1 MFDIGAVSSRPMEG
15 KKMNKNLEHVQ
26 NIVKDM
32 ADFASGSYFIY
43 DGDLFP
49 IDRDEFTKEDGCLYR
64 EGIYIMP
71 DDEKIAFENLEIATI
86 DDYFDDFYDVD
97 YVISSDKK
105 YKACR
110 VLVAFGGPN
119 IYIDTWDGQ
128 VQLEWWG
135 EHAEAKIP
143 TSVCSA
149 IDEFFEMLYEC

>member
-1 MFDIGAVSSRPMEG
+1 MD
-15 KKMNKNLEHVQ
+15 KNLEHVQ
-26 NIVKDM
+26 NIVKDI

-49 IDRDEFTKEDGCLYR
+49 IDRDEFAKEKGCSYR
-64 EGIYIMP
+64 EGVYIMP
-71 DDEKIAFENLEIATI
+71 DGEKISQDELEVATI

-97 YVISSDKK
+97 YVVGSDKK

-110 VLVAFGGPN
+110 VLVAYGGPN

-135 EHAEAKIP
+135 EHAETEIP
-143 TSVCSA
+143 ACLCSE
-149 IDEFFEMLYEC
+149 IDEFFEMLYNC

>member
-1 MFDIGAVSSRPMEG
+1 MD
-15 KKMNKNLEHVQ
+15 KNLEHVQ

-49 IDRDEFTKEDGCLYR
+49 IDRDEFAKENGCKIRQENVCGDIHIFYV
-64 EGIYIMP
+64 MP
-71 DDEKIAFENLEIATI
+71 DGTMLFEGDIEIATI
-86 DDYFDDFYDVD
+86 GDYFSDFYDVN
-97 YVISSDKK
+97 YVVDSDKK

-110 VLVAFGGPN
+110 VLVAYGGPN
-119 IYIDTWDGQ
+119 IYIDTWDRQ

-135 EHAEAKIP
+135 EHAETEIP

>member
-1 MFDIGAVSSRPMEG
+1 MD
-15 KKMNKNLEHVQ
+15 KNLEHVQ

-49 IDRDEFTKEDGCLYR
+49 IDRDEFAKEDGCSYR
-64 EGIYIMP
+64 EGVYIMP
-71 DDEKIAFENLEIATI
+71 DGEKIFKEDIEIATI
-86 DDYFDDFYDVD
+86 GDYFDDFYDVN
-97 YVISSDKK
+97 YIVGSDKK

-119 IYIDTWDGQ
+119 IYIDTWNCQ

-135 EHAEAKIP
+135 EHAEAYIP
-143 TSVCSA
+143 DDLCIQ
-149 IDEFFEMLYEC
+149 IDEFFETLL